1 MNQSV
6 AWTLLPPRVSPE
18 TDVQRGARLVPESQT
33 QMFPLGTACRLPSA
47 LPILQPEGRVPA
59 ALRAAGRREGC
70 APAGTRGRGQDILFR
85 RGTWGRG
92 EDPGLWEPRGQQH
105 PSRAQPNHSHWKTPN
120 EAKSPLREEDA
131 PGPDALGMSR
141 APTPAPA
148 RCSAAPR
155 PRSWTR
161 QSLASHPERTG
172 NTVAQ
177 LRDTNLRAFNSSHCD
192 WKHFVT
198 NSLRRT
204 RTTFLTVMYQLNW
217 TI

>member
-1 MNQSV
+1 MCS
-6 AWTLLPPRVSPE
+6 
-18 TDVQRGARLVPESQT
+18 GARGWSPSLRRRCFLWEQRAGSPQPCRFFSPKDGSQ
-33 QMFPLGTACRLPSA
+33 Q
-47 LPILQPEGRVPA
+47 
-59 ALRAAGRREGC
+59 LRAAGRREGC

-92 EDPGLWEPRGQQH
+92 EDPGLWEPRGRQH

-131 PGPDALGMSR
+131 PGPDTLGMSR

-177 LRDTNLRAFNSSHCD
+177 LRDTNPRAFNSSHCD